1 MAAFCRP
8 IVGLQEPGRE
18 NFHRPQNA
26 HRSQTFET
34 VDKFQAA
41 LAPAH
46 HHRRQLTVALQRP
59 HYGTFR
65 FRLVQA
71 IAPVVLT
78 DLGTLQIQQ
87 TVLRP
92 AQHRTPRRKA
102 N

>member
-59 HYGTFR
+59 RHGTFR

-78 DLGTLQIQQ
+78 DLATLQIRQ

-92 AQHRTPRRKA
+92 AQHRTPRRKG